1 MHRNLLELVS
11 NVYTVLYGV
20 MLLHLYATLLANVSL
35 NIYVHLSNTPS
46 MTLLF
51 NKISYAFPSS
61 LQNLLVFTLT
71 LIPLIAIEILVVLY
85 YGKIYQMLLEA
96 LLFFLFTG
104 DLIILIELIIL
115 PILITKIILFFVNI
129 ENKACNPIA
138 SLQCLHLIH
147 LNSLLKIL
155 LHTGMTFIG
164 LALEVLLYNFIPLL
178 AILLYITL
186 SLITVFSNSELN
198 TIKSIL
204 SSIPPFGIV
213 VAKRKVCGSH

>member
-1 MHRNLLELVS
+1 MHRNLLELAS

-35 NIYVHLSNTPS
+35 NIYVHLSNTLS
-46 MTLLF
+46 MALLF
-51 NKISYAFPSS
+51 NKISYAFLSS

-71 LIPLIAIEILVVLY
+71 LIPLIAIEILIVLH

-115 PILITKIILFFVNI
+115 PILIAKIILFFVNI
-129 ENKACNPIA
+129 ENKACNPVS
-138 SLQCLHLIH
+138 SLQCLHLIP

-155 LHTGMTFIG
+155 LHTGMTFIV

-186 SLITVFSNSELN
+186 FLITVFSNSELN
-198 TIKSIL
+198 TIRSIL

-213 VAKRKVCGSH
+213 VAKRKACGSH